1 MTHDNKDLTASQGVR
16 RILVVDDNV
25 DAAGVLGELLEL
37 FGHQV
42 MVVHNGESAVSQVTQ
57 FRPDTVLLDIGLP
70 DISGYQAC
78 RRIRELECNQPLLIA
93 LTGWGEQED
102 KDKAAQAGFD
112 LHWTKP
118 VDSSRLQ
125 RLPPRR
131 A

>member
-1 MTHDNKDLTASQGVR
+1 MTHENKDLAPPGEVR

-37 FGHQV
+37 FGHEV
-42 MVVHNGESAVSQVTQ
+42 RVAHDGEGAVSQVTQ

-70 DISGYQAC
+70 DISGYEAC
-78 RRIRELECNQPLLIA
+78 RRIRQLECAQPLLIA
-93 LTGWGEQED
+93 LTGWGEQDD

-125 RLPPRR
+125 QLPPRR
-131 A
+131 V